1 MLLNVGPTADGRI
14 IPAFEERLLQMGEW
28 LSVNGEAIYSSKPWR
43 AQNDTINKDVWYTSK
58 ASVVYA
64 ILLDWPSTED
74 MLLGAPNCTQSTQVT
89 MLGYEGKFAWKPL
102 AAGRSGIR
110 VSLPSIPVNKLPSK
124 WAWVFKLENV
134 V

>member
-1 MLLNVGPTADGRI
+1 MILR
-14 IPAFEERLLQMGEW
+14 
-28 LSVNGEAIYSSKPWR
+28 
-43 AQNDTINKDVWYTSK
+43 YTSK

-64 ILLDWPSTED
+64 ILLDWPLTED

-89 MLGYEGKFAWKPL
+89 MLGYEGKFTWKPL
-102 AAGRSGIR
+102 AAGSSGMR